1 MLVND
6 ARLND
11 LTGSILSAAIEV
23 HRVLG
28 PGLLESICTT
38 CTQYELAARHLRFVP
53 QQAIPVTYKGVRLES
68 IYRVDLVVEDLVV
81 VEVKCVDSIAGV
93 HKAQVITYL
102 RLTGCP
108 AGLLINFNAP
118 RLMDGVKRLINP
130 FPRQPPSGQ
139 EGTVTTGTEGT
150 EKAGYTEERSNGEF
164 FLKKALRFLRC
175 SV

>member
-1 MLVND
+1 MLVKD
-6 ARLND
+6 ARLNE

-28 PGLLESICTT
+28 PGLMESIYST
-38 CTQYELAARHLRFVP
+38 CTQHELAARRLRFVS
-53 QQAIPVTYKGVRLES
+53 QQAVPLMYKGMKLES
-68 IYRVDLVVEDLVV
+68 MYRVDLVVEDLVV
-81 VEVKCVDSIAGV
+81 VEVKCVESIAAV

-130 FPRQPPSGQ
+130 FPRENLS
-139 EGTVTTGTEGT
+139 
-150 EKAGYTEERSNGEF
+150 R
-164 FLKKALRFLRC
+164 
-175 SV
+175 